1 MCCSLSEHLEYN
13 QGQASLGGLAE
24 NRLTL
29 KKQAG
34 SHRKLQRAGWPNFTF
49 CFHDGDEVGPAAM
62 AKTGKETGLRP
73 EDF

>member
-1 MCCSLSEHLEYN
+1 MCCSLSEHLERN

-29 KKQAG
+29 KKQTG
-34 SHRKLQRAGWPNFTF
+34 SHRKLQPVGWLNFTF
-49 CFHDGDEVGPAAM
+49 CFHHGDEVDLAAM

-73 EDF
+73 EDL